1 MQRHLELEKIILPV
15 VAGLGYQFVGLQQ
28 FSQGKHSTIRL
39 YIDKPGGVT
48 IDDCEKVSRQVNAAL
63 EVEAPYKE
71 YMLEVSSPG
80 VDRLLFTPAQF
91 REFVGKE
98 VSIRL
103 RAPIAGK
110 RNYTGVLQEVRMD
123 AIGIG
128 VNKETVILSFTDI
141 IEARLVPIW

>member
-15 VAGLGYQFVGLQQ
+15 VIGLGYSFVGLQH

-39 YIDKPGGVT
+39 YIDKPNGVT
-48 IDDCEKVSRQVNAAL
+48 IDDCERVSRQVNAAL
-63 EVEAPYKE
+63 EVEPSYQE
-71 YMLEVSSPG
+71 IMLEVSSPG

-103 RAPIAGK
+103 RVPVDGK
-110 RNYTGVLQEVRMD
+110 RNYKGILKEVGMESV
-123 AIGIG
+123 GIEI
-128 VNKETVILSFTDI
+128 NEETVKLSFTDI
-141 IEARLVPIW
+141 IEARLVPVW